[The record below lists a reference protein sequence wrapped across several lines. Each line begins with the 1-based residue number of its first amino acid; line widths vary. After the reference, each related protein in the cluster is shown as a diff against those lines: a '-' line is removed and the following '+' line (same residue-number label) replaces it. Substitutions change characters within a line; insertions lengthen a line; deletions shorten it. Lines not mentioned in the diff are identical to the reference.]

1 MREEKM
7 SKATKSLM
15 MFIALFSIVTSSGAL
30 AYKLVFNPK
39 MPWFVIIGGLFCGLV
54 LTYLVKS
61 YDSDDD
67 FMPKNK

>member
-1 MREEKM
+1 M
-7 SKATKSLM
+7 SKATKTLM
-15 MFIALFSIVTSSGAL
+15 MFIALFSIVTSSGTL